1 MPKTQA
7 GRAQVAL
14 GKVKKELA
22 AIDKIRTSNRGY
34 IEAGAATPI
43 RALAKYFDDKR
54 NDRLADAQSKVY
66 TEKLERLERAVAEA
80 RALRMKGQAKMRMF
94 QGRMR
99 GGSN

>member
-7 GRAQVAL
+7 SRAQVAL

-43 RALAKYFDDKR
+43 RALAKYFDDKH
-54 NDRLADAQSKVY
+54 NDRLDDAQSKVD
-66 TEKLERLERAVAEA
+66 T
-80 RALRMKGQAKMRMF
+80 
-94 QGRMR
+94 
-99 GGSN
+99 